1 MNIVTSRIIF
11 IHLTD
16 TNNGAHSDAMEVA
29 HDGLDD
35 QNDTE
40 TAAQMP
46 YGMDDMAEVER
57 EENRILTEMMADFLC
72 DLDDLS
78 SE

>member
-1 MNIVTSRIIF
+1 MNIVTSCIIF

-16 TNNGAHSDAMEVA
+16 TNNGAHSDAMEVV

-46 YGMDDMAEVER
+46 YGMDDMAEVE
-57 EENRILTEMMADFLC
+57 
-72 DLDDLS
+72 
-78 SE
+78 